1 MTYIND
7 TEGLF
12 QFLTVALP
20 YEYSEYL
27 NKNTECIEITKE
39 DSTIVVYVTE
49 DETEPGALNATSYD
63 TEDDE
68 ISAYGTARFDTMDPD
83 FNILDAVNEIKQLF

>member
-1 MTYIND
+1 MTCIND

-12 QFLTVALP
+12 QFLIVALP
-20 YEYSEYL
+20 YEYSEHL

-39 DSTIVVYVTE
+39 DSTIVVYVME
-49 DETEPGALNATSYD
+49 DKTEPGAFDAISYD
-63 TEDDE
+63 AEDSE
-68 ISAYGTARFDTMDPD
+68 SLPYGTVFFDTMDPD

>member
-1 MTYIND
+1 MTCIND

-12 QFLTVALP
+12 QFLIVALP

-49 DETEPGALNATSYD
+49 DKTEPGALNATSYD
-63 TEDDE
+63 AEDDE
-68 ISAYGTARFDTMDPD
+68 SLPCGTAFFDTMDPD
-83 FNILDAVNEIKQLF
+83 FNVLDAVDEIKQLF

>member
-1 MTYIND
+1 MTCINN

-20 YEYSEYL
+20 YEYSEHL

-49 DETEPGALNATSYD
+49 DETEPGIINATSHD
-63 TEDDE
+63 TEDNE
-68 ISAYGTARFDTMDPD
+68 LSPYGTASFDTMDPD

>member
-1 MTYIND
+1 MTCIND

-20 YEYSEYL
+20 YEYSEHL

-49 DETEPGALNATSYD
+49 DETEPSVLNATSYD
-63 TEDDE
+63 IEDNE
-68 ISAYGTARFDTMDPD
+68 SSPYRTASFDTMDPD
-83 FNILDAVNEIKQLF
+83 FNVLDAVNEIKQLF